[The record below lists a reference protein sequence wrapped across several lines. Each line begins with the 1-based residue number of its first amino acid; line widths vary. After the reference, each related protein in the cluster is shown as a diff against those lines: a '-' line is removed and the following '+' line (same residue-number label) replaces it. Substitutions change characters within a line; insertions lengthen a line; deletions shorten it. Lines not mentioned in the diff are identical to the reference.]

1 MSRLRHKRTCDV
13 SASLLL
19 SLYLVVAMLIVPAMT
34 IGETAASISEEE
46 RLAGYHARNYTWPPT
61 NWVPSSLSKIMS
73 RRIQQIQAME
83 DPQQRFQA
91 YITLSSASGIVGQN
105 LTKYGWALT
114 RAPPHLVEQLTH
126 ELYSQQPWT
135 SYENE
140 EYLLAMGLLYKDKNP
155 FMVNTDHVNRIILEE
170 LKEMHQQWVSKEL
183 QPIVAFGLRV
193 YQNESQLLMHLDN
206 PTTHV
211 VSSIL
216 HVASS
221 EDAQDWPLVLQDYEG
236 NIVEVHMTPGD
247 LVFYESSRILH
258 GRPTIFNGS
267 WYTSLFIHYLP
278 LDYWQ
283 PNQNPMQ
290 ELQFAVPPNWDTI
303 ATPSESS
310 SEDTTLPKLSMTGT
324 GFLEMDCGGWCG
336 VGERIVI
343 RGPAAGEGILES
355 TRGATYLPR
364 PEAYYDEDD
373 YDEEGHDEL

>member
-1 MSRLRHKRTCDV
+1 MSHLRRKSSRFM
-13 SASLLL
+13 SASLL
-19 SLYLVVAMLIVPAMT
+19 SLFVVSMLIVPAMT
-34 IGETAASISEEE
+34 AGGSVASIAEDE
-46 RLAGYHARNYTWPPT
+46 RLAGYLARNYTWPPT
-61 NWVPSSLSKIMS
+61 EWVPSSLSKIMN
-73 RRIQQIQAME
+73 RRIQQIQALE

-91 YITLSSASGIVGQN
+91 YITLSSASAIVGQN
-105 LTKYGWALT
+105 LTKFGWALT
-114 RAPPHLVEQLTH
+114 RAPPHLAELLTN

-135 SYENE
+135 NYENE

-155 FMVNTDHVNRIILEE
+155 FMVNTEHINKFILEE
-170 LKEMHQQWVSKEL
+170 LKEVHEQWVSREL

-193 YQNESQLLMHLDN
+193 YQNQSQLLMHLDN

-221 EDAQDWPLVLQDYEG
+221 DDAQDWPLLIQDYEG
-236 NIVEVHMTPGD
+236 NIIEVHMTPGD

-258 GRPTIFNGS
+258 GRPQVFNGS

-278 LDYWQ
+278 LDYWK
-283 PNQNPMQ
+283 PGQNAAQ
-290 ELQFAVPPNWDTI
+290 EIQFAVPPHWNTI
-303 ATPSESS
+303 ATPNESS
-310 SEDTTLPKLSMTGT
+310 SAADSTTTSLPSLSLTGT

-355 TRGATYLPR
+355 TRGATYLPK
-364 PEAYYDEDD
+364 PEAFYVEEEED
-373 YDEEGHDEL
+373 HDEL